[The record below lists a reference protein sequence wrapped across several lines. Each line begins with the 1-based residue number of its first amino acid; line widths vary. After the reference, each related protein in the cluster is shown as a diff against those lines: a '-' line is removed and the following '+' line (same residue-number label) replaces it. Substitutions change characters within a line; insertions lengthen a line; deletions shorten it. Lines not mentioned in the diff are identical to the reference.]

1 MQRLIQVMLLFLLF
15 SLTACQ
21 LLAPEP
27 VQLPEGAQL
36 GEKFYTQVTMQYE
49 KGKYRTTNYR
59 RGTLLAINTA
69 VELLDVTP
77 KSIKIKLIEANQELL
92 IENVSK
98 HTRDSV
104 DQAFAKLFAK
114 SKVNLSRFSSLE
126 QKNIKQGTVSV
137 GMSKLAVQAAIG
149 YPPAIRTPSLES
161 DSWTY
166 WSNRFKTFIV
176 NFEQGKVSSIQK

>member
-1 MQRLIQVMLLFLLF
+1 MQRLIQVMMLCLLF

-21 LLAPEP
+21 LMSPEP

-36 GEKFYTQVTMQYE
+36 GDKFYTQVTMQYE

-59 RGTLLAINTA
+59 RGTLLAVNTE

-77 KSIKIKLIEANQELL
+77 KSIKVKLIAANQDLL
-92 IENVSK
+92 IENVSR
-98 HTRDSV
+98 HTSENV

-114 SKVNLSRFSSLE
+114 TKVNLSQFSALE
-126 QKNIKQGTVSV
+126 QKNIQQGTVNV
-137 GMSKLAVQAAIG
+137 GMSKLAVQVAIG

-166 WSNRFKTFIV
+166 WSNRFQTFIV
-176 NFEQGKVSSIQK
+176 VFEHDKVTGIQK